1 MTEEQSA
8 SADALGTGPERLP
21 VSRSK
26 RILIALGLLLGVA
39 LVATEA
45 QAGVCGGQAPAVGAQ
60 LKGPVLQVIDG
71 GHLCVAMDTSPS
83 TWVEVQVLDPRLVRA
98 STSDDARRRL
108 MAAAFARDA
117 VCVITGKTGDK
128 VTAACMIEG
137 EHLGARLNQP
147 EIVKAAQIWR

>member
-1 MTEEQSA
+1 M
-8 SADALGTGPERLP
+8 
-21 VSRSK
+21 SRSK
-26 RILIALGLLLGVA
+26 RFLIALGLLLGVA

-71 GHLCVAMDTSPS
+71 EHLCVATAASPS
-83 TWVEVQVLDPRLVRA
+83 TWVEVQVLDPRLVHA
-98 STSDDARRRL
+98 SSADDARGRL
-108 MAAAFARDA
+108 MAAAFGRDA
-117 VCVITGKTGDK
+117 VCVITGVSGGQA
-128 VTAACMIEG
+128 TASCMIEG

>member
-1 MTEEQSA
+1 M
-8 SADALGTGPERLP
+8 
-21 VSRSK
+21 SRSK

-71 GHLCVAMDTSPS
+71 QHLCVATDVSPS
-83 TWVEVQVLDPRLVRA
+83 TWVEVQVVDPALVRA
-98 STSDDARRRL
+98 SSAEDAKGRL

-117 VCVITGKTGDK
+117 VCVITGANGGRA
-128 VTAACMIEG
+128 TAACTIEG
-137 EHLGARLNQP
+137 ERLGARLNQP
-147 EIVKAAQIWR
+147 EIIKAAQNWR

>member
-1 MTEEQSA
+1 M
-8 SADALGTGPERLP
+8 
-21 VSRSK
+21 SRSK

-71 GHLCVAMDTSPS
+71 QHMCVATDASPS
-83 TWVEVQVLDPRLVRA
+83 TWVEVQVVDPALVRA
-98 STSDDARRRL
+98 SSADDAKGRL

-117 VCVITGKTGDK
+117 VCVITGVAKGRAI
-128 VTAACMIEG
+128 AACTIEG
-137 EHLGARLNQP
+137 ERLGARLNQP
-147 EIVKAAQIWR
+147 EVIKAAQIWR